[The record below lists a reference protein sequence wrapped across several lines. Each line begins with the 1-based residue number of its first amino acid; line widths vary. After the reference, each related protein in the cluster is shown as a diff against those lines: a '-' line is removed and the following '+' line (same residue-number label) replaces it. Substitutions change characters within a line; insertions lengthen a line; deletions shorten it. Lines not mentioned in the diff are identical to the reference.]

1 MSSSLLKLHY
11 FDIPARAEPIRLSF
25 AIQGIP
31 FEDDRITKEDWAK
44 TLKPNHVFPLDQLP
58 VLEFP
63 DGKMATQSY
72 AILRYVA
79 TLRPSYGLYPTDPIQ
94 RLGIDQLL
102 DTFADIREKTRVV
115 KVMSDGP
122 AKEAAKSELANTTY
136 PFYFERVERM
146 IGDNKYSAGDH
157 LTIADLMIDSILY
170 FIFTLAKL
178 GMQPSMLKPYEKLQ
192 RIQTLVA
199 ANPAVKLWREKRE
212 VKPLPAVAESFA
224 H

>member
-1 MSSSLLKLHY
+1 MSSNLLKLHY
-11 FDIPARAEPIRLSF
+11 FDLAARAEPVRLSF

-31 FEDDRITKEDWAK
+31 FIDHRISMEDWK
-44 TLKPNHVFPLDQLP
+44 KSLKPTHVFPLDQLP

-63 DGKMATQSY
+63 DGKMATQSH

-122 AKEAAKSELANTTY
+122 AKEAAKSELSRTTY
-136 PFYFERVERM
+136 PFYFDRVERM
-146 IGDNKYSAGDH
+146 IGDNKYSVGDH
-157 LTIADLMIDSILY
+157 LTISDLEIDSILY
-170 FIFTLAKL
+170 FIFNIANL
-178 GMQPSMLKPYEKLQ
+178 GAQPSILKPYEKLQ
-192 RIQTLVA
+192 RIQALVA
-199 ANPAVKLWREKRE
+199 ANPAVKLWRENRE
-212 VKPLPAVAESFA
+212 VKPLPTVAESFA